1 VSQRAVMWQNT
12 RRRVGDLR
20 CPDGVRARPLDDY
33 LAALSVCVT
42 PISFGRVLIV
52 ALAFVAT
59 WWVYVP
65 VHELA
70 HALGCVLT
78 GGMVTRLEIDP
89 LYGAALLR
97 KVFPFVA
104 VGSAYAGQL
113 TGFDTHGS
121 DLTYLATD
129 FCPFLLTILVG
140 IPLLRSI
147 RADSGRPLLACAKFG
162 AALPIAYA
170 PFMSIAGD
178 YYEMGS
184 IIVSRCVALWSP
196 SFRVGRWRS
205 DDLFKLC
212 SRLFFS
218 NAPIRV
224 GDVAGVVASL
234 LVGTILIFVTYWI
247 GTLWA
252 RLIRRRAMP
261 A

>member
-1 VSQRAVMWQNT
+1 LAY
-12 RRRVGDLR
+12 LR
-20 CPDGVRARPLDDY
+20 CRDGVLARPLDDY
-33 LAALSVCVT
+33 LAALSACLT
-42 PISFGRVLIV
+42 PISLGRVLIA

-78 GGMVTRLEIDP
+78 GGTVTRLEIDP
-89 LYGAALLR
+89 LYGAALLQ

-113 TGFDTHGS
+113 TGFNTHGN

-129 FCPFLLTILVG
+129 FCPFMLTILVG
-140 IPLLRSI
+140 IPLLRSVP
-147 RADSGRPLLACAKFG
+147 RDASRPLLACAKFG

-184 IIVSRCVALWSP
+184 IIVSRCVAVCSP
-196 SFRVGRWRS
+196 SFAVARWRS

-212 SRLFFS
+212 SQLFFS
-218 NAPIRV
+218 DGPIRV
-224 GDVAGVVASL
+224 GDVAGLVVSL
-234 LVGTILIFVTYWI
+234 LVGIALIFFTYWL
-247 GTLWA
+247 GTLWT
-252 RLIRRRAMP
+252 RLVRR
-261 A
+261 